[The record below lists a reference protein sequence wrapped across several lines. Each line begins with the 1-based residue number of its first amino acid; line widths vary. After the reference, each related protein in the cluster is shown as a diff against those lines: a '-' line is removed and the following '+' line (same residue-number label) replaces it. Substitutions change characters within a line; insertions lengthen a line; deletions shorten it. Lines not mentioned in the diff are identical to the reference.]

1 MDQIKVGKFIQQL
14 RKEKNITQEQLAE
27 KLFLNSRSISKWER
41 GENLPDIENIKKLSE
56 IFEVSQEEIMNGER
70 KKSKKEIR
78 KEKIKSFVK
87 KYKLIIIPFILIN
100 IILYILLAIFFINN
114 YNKVTIYDVRTE
126 GEDFSVEG
134 TITVGKKFTY
144 IDLSNIKLIDNYK
157 MKKAIIMTYR
167 IIKDNNE
174 DMVLFA
180 SEHQNLDEN
189 GNGMIFNLNDALVG
203 SSIHMRTSTSDYFDF
218 EKDKLYYH
226 IWILD
231 ENGQEVEH
239 KEKLVFSKIES

>member
-70 KKSKKEIR
+70 KKTK
-78 KEKIKSFVK
+78 KEKIKEKLKSFLK

-126 GEDFSVEG
+126 GEDFYVEG

-144 IDLSNIKLIDNYK
+144 IDLSNIKLPYETNIDEIYYIQYSILSDDEEYILALGYDVESEDEK
-157 MKKAIIMTYR
+157 MIAFDI
-167 IIKDNNE
+167 NE
-174 DMVLFA
+174 
-180 SEHQNLDEN
+180 
-189 GNGMIFNLNDALVG
+189 GLVY
-203 SSIHMRTSTSDYFDF
+203 SSIHSREENRKLFVPE
-218 EKDKLYYH
+218 EKDYYYQVS
-226 IWILD
+226 IYTK
-231 ENGQEVEH
+231 ENNDIEY
-239 KEKLVFSKIES
+239 KEKIIFSKIES

>member
-14 RKEKNITQEQLAE
+14 RKEKNIIKEKLEE

-70 KKSKKEIR
+70 KKTK
-78 KEKIKSFVK
+78 KEKIKEKLKSFLK

-126 GEDFSVEG
+126 GEDFYVEG

-144 IDLSNIKLIDNYK
+144 IDLSNIKLPYETNIDEIYYIQYSILSDDEEYILTLGYDVESEDEK
-157 MKKAIIMTYR
+157 MIAFDI
-167 IIKDNNE
+167 NE
-174 DMVLFA
+174 
-180 SEHQNLDEN
+180 
-189 GNGMIFNLNDALVG
+189 GLVY
-203 SSIHMRTSTSDYFDF
+203 SSIHSREENRKLFIPG
-218 EKDKLYYH
+218 EKDYYYQVN
-226 IWILD
+226 IYTK
-231 ENGQEVEH
+231 ENNDIEY
-239 KEKLVFSKIES
+239 KDKIIFSKIES

>member
-1 MDQIKVGKFIQQL
+1 MDQIKIGKFIQQL
-14 RKEKNITQEQLAE
+14 RKEKQITQEQLAE

-126 GEDFSVEG
+126 GEDFYVEG

-144 IDLSNIKLIDNYK
+144 IDLSNIKLPYETNIDEIYYIQYSILSDDEEYILTLGYDVESEDEK
-157 MKKAIIMTYR
+157 MIAFDI
-167 IIKDNNE
+167 NE
-174 DMVLFA
+174 
-180 SEHQNLDEN
+180 
-189 GNGMIFNLNDALVG
+189 GLVY
-203 SSIHMRTSTSDYFDF
+203 SSIHSREENRKLFVPK
-218 EKDKLYYH
+218 EKDYYYQVS
-226 IWILD
+226 IYTK
-231 ENGQEVEH
+231 ENNDIEY
-239 KEKLVFSKIES
+239 KEKIIFSKIES

>member
-70 KKSKKEIR
+70 KKTKKEII
-78 KEKIKSFVK
+78 KEKLKSFLK

-126 GEDFSVEG
+126 GEDFYVEG

-144 IDLSNIKLIDNYK
+144 IDLSNIKLPYETNIDEIYYIQYSILSDDEEYILALGYDVESEDEK
-157 MKKAIIMTYR
+157 MIAFDI
-167 IIKDNNE
+167 NE
-174 DMVLFA
+174 
-180 SEHQNLDEN
+180 
-189 GNGMIFNLNDALVG
+189 GLVY
-203 SSIHMRTSTSDYFDF
+203 SSIHSREENRKLFIPG
-218 EKDKLYYH
+218 EKDYYYQVN
-226 IWILD
+226 IYTK
-231 ENGQEVEH
+231 ENNDIEY

>member
-14 RKEKNITQEQLAE
+14 RKGKNITQEQLAE

-70 KKSKKEIR
+70 KKTK
-78 KEKIKSFVK
+78 KEKIKEKLKSFLK

-126 GEDFSVEG
+126 GEDFYVEG

-144 IDLSNIKLIDNYK
+144 IDLFNIKLPYETNIDEIYYIQYSILSDDEEYILTLGYDVESEDEK
-157 MKKAIIMTYR
+157 MIAFDI
-167 IIKDNNE
+167 NE
-174 DMVLFA
+174 
-180 SEHQNLDEN
+180 
-189 GNGMIFNLNDALVG
+189 GLVY
-203 SSIHMRTSTSDYFDF
+203 SSIHSREENRKLFVPK
-218 EKDKLYYH
+218 EKDYYYQVS
-226 IWILD
+226 IYTK
-231 ENGQEVEH
+231 ENNDIEY
-239 KEKLVFSKIES
+239 KEKIIFSKIES

>member
-1 MDQIKVGKFIQQL
+1 MDQIKIGKFIQQL
-14 RKEKNITQEQLAE
+14 RKENNITQEQLGE

-126 GEDFSVEG
+126 GEDFYVEG

-144 IDLSNIKLIDNYK
+144 IDLSNIKLPYETNIDEIYY
-157 MKKAIIMTYR
+157 IQYSILS
-167 IIKDNNE
+167 D
-174 DMVLFA
+174 
-180 SEHQNLDEN
+180 DEN
-189 GNGMIFNLNDALVG
+189 YILTLGYDVESEDEKMIAFDINEGLVY
-203 SSIHMRTSTSDYFDF
+203 SSIHSREENRKLFVPE
-218 EKDKLYYH
+218 EKDYYYQVN
-226 IWILD
+226 IYTK
-231 ENGQEVEH
+231 ENNDIEY
-239 KEKLVFSKIES
+239 KEKIIFSKIES

>member
-70 KKSKKEIR
+70 KKTKKEII
-78 KEKIKSFVK
+78 KEKLKSFLK

-114 YNKVTIYDVRTE
+114 YNKITIYDVRTE
-126 GEDFSVEG
+126 GEDFYVEG

-144 IDLSNIKLIDNYK
+144 IDLSNIKLPYETNIDEIYY
-157 MKKAIIMTYR
+157 IQYW
-167 IIKDNNE
+167 
-174 DMVLFA
+174 LF
-180 SEHQNLDEN
+180 SDEEN
-189 GNGMIFNLNDALVG
+189 SIVSGGYDVQDEKGNGVV
-203 SSIHMRTSTSDYFDF
+203 FDIKEGIEYSNVHNREENKKLF
-218 EKDKLYYH
+218 DPSEKDYYYQ
-226 IWILD
+226 IIIYTKD
-231 ENGQEVEH
+231 DKTIKY
-239 KEKLVFSKIES
+239 KEKLIFSKIES